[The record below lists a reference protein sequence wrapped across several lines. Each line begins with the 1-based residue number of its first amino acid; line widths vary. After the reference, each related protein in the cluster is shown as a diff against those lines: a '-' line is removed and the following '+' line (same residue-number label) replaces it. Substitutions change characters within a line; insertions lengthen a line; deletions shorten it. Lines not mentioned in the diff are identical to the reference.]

1 MRMLKREDAMTFTK
15 TYRSSEQEIDIQAMW
30 EEMGVYHFEGKSG
43 RPVYS
48 IDTPPATVSG
58 ELHLGHVYS
67 YSQTDFF
74 ARFWR
79 MNGYDVFYPMGFDD
93 NGLPTERLV
102 ERTLEI
108 DARKIG
114 LETFR
119 KKCMEVSEEFEKEY
133 QQLWQRIGLSVDWR
147 HTYRTIDESTIK
159 ISQASFLDLY
169 RKGFLYR
176 ELAPSIWCPE
186 CKTALA
192 QADLNDI
199 QREKDFYTLAFQL
212 EDGRA
217 LPIATTRPE
226 LLSACVAVFIHPKD
240 KQHKPLVGQKVR
252 VPLFGQH
259 VRIYEDAG
267 VDQSK
272 GTGVV
277 MCCTFGDAA
286 DIEWWRIHD
295 LPLKMV
301 IDENGCLTSEA
312 GRFAGLHVDQARP
325 KMIEALNEEGLIL
338 DRENTHQS
346 VRVHERCDTPI
357 EFLVTKQWFI
367 KILDKKE
374 DLLKA
379 AERIHWH
386 PEHMKI
392 RYTQWVENL
401 NWDWLISRQ
410 RFFGVPFPVWY
421 CAHCGETIV
430 AEEGQLP
437 VDPNNDQPPRACK
450 CGSEEFFPEQDVM
463 DTWATS
469 SMTPQIAC
477 DWLEDEDFYQKTFP
491 MSLRPQAHEIIRTWA
506 FYTIVKSMYHFQEI
520 PWKDVAISGWGLAPA
535 GMGKISKSRGGGPI
549 SPDEMIDR
557 YSADAVRYWA
567 ASTGL
572 GKDSIISEEKIRV
585 GSRLVT
591 KIWNVARFS
600 GKFLIGYRPPQ
611 TLQVLLPIDRWI
623 LSRLQHVVNIST
635 EAFQSY
641 DYATALSETE
651 TYFWHDLADN
661 WLEMAKYRLYGE
673 SSEGQESARYC
684 LYHILLNSL
693 RLYAPILPHVTDQIF
708 QKLFAE
714 AEQQVSIHL
723 GGWPGEA
730 MFEVNEEWEAFGDV
744 MVQVVTAVRR
754 YKSENHLP
762 LSTELS
768 RLYINVKS
776 PSIVEMLET
785 SQMDLRSATRA
796 QTIKIHEKIPKNA
809 KILVA
814 DEQFQVAITL

>member
-1 MRMLKREDAMTFTK
+1 MTFTK
-15 TYRSSEQEIDIQAMW
+15 AYHSSEQEIQIQRKW
-30 EEMGVYHFEGKSG
+30 DELGLYHFVGNNKK
-43 RPVYS
+43 PVYS

-58 ELHLGHVYS
+58 HLHLGHIYS

-102 ERTLEI
+102 ERTLDI
-108 DARKIG
+108 DAREIG
-114 LETFR
+114 LESFR
-119 KKCMEVSEEFEKEY
+119 EKCMEVSEEYEKEY
-133 QQLWQRIGLSVDWR
+133 KRLWQRIGLSIDWR
-147 HTYRTIDESTIK
+147 HTYRTIDENTIK
-159 ISQASFLDLY
+159 ISQASFLNLY
-169 RKGFLYR
+169 QKGFLYR
-176 ELAPSIWCPE
+176 DLAPSIWCPE

-199 QREKDFYTLAFQL
+199 EREKDFYTLSFQL
-212 EDGRA
+212 EDGTT

-226 LLSACVAVFIHPKD
+226 LLPACVAVFIHPRDVK
-240 KQHKPLVGQKVR
+240 HKHLLGQKVR

-295 LPLKMV
+295 LPLKIV

-312 GRFAGLHVDQARP
+312 SRFAGLHVDQARL
-325 KMIEALNEEGLIL
+325 KMIEALNQDGLIL
-338 DRENTHQS
+338 DRQRTHQS

-367 KILDKKE
+367 KILDKKAE
-374 DLLKA
+374 LLKVA
-379 AERIHWH
+379 DRIDWH
-386 PEHMKI
+386 PDYMKI

-410 RFFGVPFPVWY
+410 RFFGVPFPLWY
-421 CAHCGETIV
+421 CAHCGETIL

-437 VDPNNDQPPRACK
+437 VDPNRDQPHQVCK
-450 CGSEEFFPEQDVM
+450 CGSEEFIPEEDVM

-469 SMTPQIAC
+469 SLTPQIAC
-477 DWLEDEDFYQKTFP
+477 KWLSDKNLYQKTFP

-535 GMGKISKSRGGGPI
+535 GMGKISKSRGGGPF
-549 SPDEMIDR
+549 SPHQIIDR

-572 GKDSIISEEKIRV
+572 GKDSIISEDRIRV
-585 GSRLVT
+585 GARLVT
-591 KIWNVARFS
+591 KMWNVARFS
-600 GKFLIGYRPPQ
+600 EKFLHGYHPPQ
-611 TLQVLLPIDRWI
+611 TAPTLLPIDRWI
-623 LSRLQHVVNIST
+623 LGRLQHAINIST
-635 EAFQSY
+635 TSFKAY
-641 DYATALSETE
+641 DYASALAEIETC
-651 TYFWHDLADN
+651 FWHDLADN

-673 SSEGQESARYC
+673 SSEEKDSARYS
-684 LYHILLNSL
+684 LYHTLLNIL
-693 RLYAPILPHVTDQIF
+693 RLYAPILPHITDHVY

-714 AEQQVSIHL
+714 TERQVSIHL
-723 GGWPGEA
+723 GAWPGEGL
-730 MFEVNEEWEAFGDV
+730 FDIDEEWETFGEL
-744 MVQVVTAVRR
+744 MVRIVTAVRK

-762 LSTELS
+762 LSTELAG
-768 RLYINVKS
+768 LYIGTES
-776 PSIVEMLET
+776 QSIAEKLEE
-785 SQMDLRSATRA
+785 SRVDLKSATRA
-796 QTIKIHEKIPKNA
+796 QTIGIQEKIPDEA
-809 KILVA
+809 EILISDV
-814 DEQFQVAITL
+814 QFRVAITL